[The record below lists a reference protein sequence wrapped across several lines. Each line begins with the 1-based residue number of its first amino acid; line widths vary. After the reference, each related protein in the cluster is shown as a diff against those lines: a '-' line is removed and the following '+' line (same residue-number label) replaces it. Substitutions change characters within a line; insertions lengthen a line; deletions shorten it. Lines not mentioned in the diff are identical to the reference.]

1 MMSQHHQ
8 TYRDR
13 ACVEFKLPC
22 RFLNENKLTFVVTP
36 GFNRNND
43 TRDEVFEYL
52 NSVDELLFVLN
63 ADSPFTDKERDI
75 LLSIQEHTPNLQ
87 IHFLLNKIDN
97 IYSEAEVKKSITRYG
112 SENKHIFPASENF
125 SLFFVIYK

>member
-43 TRDEVFEYL
+43 TRDEIFEYL

-97 IYSEAEVKKSITRYG
+97 IYSEAEVKRVLHDTQR
-112 SENKHIFPASENF
+112 E
-125 SLFFVIYK
+125 

>member
-36 GFNRNND
+36 DLIGIMTLGMR
-43 TRDEVFEYL
+43 YL
-52 NSVDELLFVLN
+52 N
-63 ADSPFTDKERDI
+63 I
-75 LLSIQEHTPNLQ
+75 
-87 IHFLLNKIDN
+87 
-97 IYSEAEVKKSITRYG
+97 
-112 SENKHIFPASENF
+112 
-125 SLFFVIYK
+125 